1 MPYNQ
6 LVNFAYWG
14 NFVFLINLI
23 ICKLLC
29 LPFLSIRLK
38 LEVYCYRIFVQMIHS
53 FTYCHSLVQLSLITT
68 SKFQLFNDLD
78 EKAFTDLFVDLV
90 ERLPKLIA
98 LLVVLPGA
106 APSNCRATTFT
117 LESKFRPTRPCFC
130 VQITDSLESNNPP
143 KLPLVHYKTLAEDQ
157 PPSVGG
163 LPYHLIASD
172 QIY

>member
-1 MPYNQ
+1 MPFSQ
-6 LVNFAYWG
+6 LANFAYWG
-14 NFVFLINLI
+14 NFVSLVNLI
-23 ICKLLC
+23 VFNLS
-29 LPFLSIRLK
+29 FLSIRLK
-38 LEVYCYRIFVQMIHS
+38 LEVYCYRNLVQMLNS

-117 LESKFRPTRPCFC
+117 LVSKFRPTRPCFC

-163 LPYHLIASD
+163 LPYHLIPSD